1 MNCELVKREL
11 LKHAR
16 NAFEKASTINQN
28 QRIEVYLDSDKAKIS
43 DTLEESEEIVY
54 ADEKKLCYQI
64 YGYNYLEDEIKA
76 WIDYARVLEQP
87 ADEVKPQEPSDIEL
101 SIRELINKIAKER
114 YIKNEDVSSNEVFAN
129 LPANLLGAIEEQ
141 IFEYWWSANEEE
153 NGKKLALK
161 QIDNALNL

>member
-1 MNCELVKREL
+1 MNYELVKKEL

-43 DTLEESEEIVY
+43 DTLEENEHIVY
-54 ADEKKLCYQI
+54 TDEKKLCYQI

-76 WIDYARVLEQP
+76 WIDYARVLEP
-87 ADEVKPQEPSDIEL
+87 SEDGLKPQEPSDIEL
-101 SIRELINKIAKER
+101 SIRELIDKIAKER
-114 YIKNEDVSSNEVFAN
+114 GIKNEDVSSNEVFAN
-129 LPANLLGAIEEQ
+129 LPSNLLGAIEEQ

-153 NGKKLALK
+153 NGKKLAIK
-161 QIDNALNL
+161 QINNALNL